1 VPSHLPE
8 QSPRLFTPPDIRHC
22 RIMEQEA
29 LRLKAAGRFEEA
41 AALFAQLIK
50 QNPKNHVHHYNL
62 GNTHLAANRPA
73 DAIDPIRRA
82 IRLAPNQP
90 AILRRTARK
99 ST

>member
-1 VPSHLPE
+1 MPTE
-8 QSPRLFTPPDIRHC
+8 QDALQLEAARRF
-22 RIMEQEA
+22 QEA
-29 LRLKAAGRFEEA
+29 AEILT
-41 AALFAQLIK
+41 QLIR
-50 QNPKNHVHHYNL
+50 QNPKNHVHLYNL